1 MTRTEELMNM
11 TGAKLIELADKYS
24 LKVYANKERTQLK
37 ESKSTVIA
45 KIVAYEARIA
55 EEAKKMAKAEKVAS
69 ESKKEPKK
77 ESKKEKKLLTEEE
90 KKAKRAERY
99 QAKKAK
105 RAEIM
110 EGRDPKTEEF
120 EFNGKAQTLTE
131 WSKELDI
138 TRKTLY
144 RRIYY
149 MGWTVEEAFTGKRV
163 K

>member
-1 MTRTEELMNM
+1 MTRNEELMTM
-11 TGAKLIELADKYS
+11 TGAKLIELAKKYGV
-24 LKVYANKERTQLK
+24 KVYTNEKGTQLK
-37 ESKSTVIA
+37 EKKAIVVDRLVKHEEELA
-45 KIVAYEARIA
+45 KA
-55 EEAKKMAKAEKVAS
+55 AKAE
-69 ESKKEPKK
+69 KK
-77 ESKKEKKLLTEEE
+77 ESKKEKKVLTEEE

-99 QAKKAK
+99 QARKAK

-110 EGRDPKTEEF
+110 EGRDPKTEVF